1 VTMRALDTDIKR
13 RRRRALAFAA
23 AALALGAV
31 FMAYLNPHLV
41 VELANRL
48 WACF

>member
-1 VTMRALDTDIKR
+1 MRALDTDIKR
-13 RRRRALAFAA
+13 RRRRALAVAA